1 MGNISENLISGFKAT
16 GKNPCNR
23 QVILDKFPREVDE
36 TIVND
41 TLTTY
46 LKSQRFD
53 KTDKNQKRKKKSTL
67 LQVKIL
73 PQLFWEGQTV
83 S

>member
-16 GKNPCNR
+16 GIYPCNR

-36 TIVND
+36 AVVND

-46 LKSQRFD
+46 HRGLIKLTR
-53 KTDKNQKRKKKSTL
+53 TRRGKKSTL
-67 LQVKIL
+67 LQVKVL
-73 PQLFWEGQTV
+73 PQPFWEGQTV
-83 S
+83 T